1 MSHTAE
7 QIIEIIEEG
16 IDNYDGEVQIEM
28 LVAKSLI
35 EHGLTVAGCEDD
47 EYALSEY
54 VHDGMPGMPMLNW
67 IPLRE
72 LAAGIADHINNNDG
86 GFIAVEV

>member
-1 MSHTAE
+1 MNHTAE
-7 QIIEIIEEG
+7 QIVKIIEEG

-54 VHDGMPGMPMLNW
+54 VHDGMPFDPSGLNFTT
-67 IPLRE
+67 RRVAE
-72 LAAGIADHINNNDG
+72 RIADHINNNDG